1 MADTP
6 SGRGRDRTRVNRT
19 RYARYSGGPDPLEPP
34 LDLRDALDAIGRE
47 VLEGSSPRRAMRE
60 MLRRGTDAAT
70 GLDELARQAAR
81 RRRELL
87 ERNNLG
93 GTLEKVREL
102 LDRAVLEERKQ
113 LARDLDDDAR
123 FAEMQ
128 LEQLPPSTAAA
139 VSELSTYQW
148 RSEAAKRD
156 YEQIRDLLGRE
167 VLDQRFAGMK
177 KALEGATEADRK
189 RVVEMMRDLNALLE
203 AHRRGEPDVDRQFA
217 DFMRKHGEFFPER
230 PTNIEELIDALAERA
245 SAAAR
250 LRNSLTDEQRA
261 ELDKLAAQAFGT
273 PDLMGELDRL
283 DAALREARPEADW
296 DGSRTFRGEQGLG
309 LGDGTGALQDI
320 AELERLGEQLAQQY
334 PGAQLDDIDAD
345 GLIRQLGEEAG
356 VSLRTLT
363 ELEQALQQQGYL
375 DRGVDGQWRLSPKA
389 MRVLGQSMLRDIVGG
404 TTHRSGARD
413 SRLTGGTGEPTGAS
427 RPWEF
432 GDTEPWDVT
441 RTITNAVLR
450 TSIDE
455 AAYGRGADPAAEGR
469 GARRDPRIR
478 LQVSD
483 VEVVETEI
491 RTRAAVALLVD
502 TSFSMVMEGR
512 WVPMKRTALALN
524 HLVSTR
530 FRGDALQLIGFGRT
544 AQVLTA
550 PELAGLDG
558 VWDQGTN
565 LHHALLLAA
574 RHLRRFPGAQPVVMI
589 VTDGEPTAHLEP
601 NGHPY
606 FGYPTTAR
614 TYALTVGELEA
625 MARMN
630 AHVTIFRLG
639 DHPVLARIVN
649 DMAQRAH
656 GRVVAPDLDGLG
668 AAVVADYLTGR
679 RR

>member
-1 MADTP
+1 MADRPTDHH
-6 SGRGRDRTRVNRT
+6 RDRSRGSRT
-19 RYARYSGGPDPLEPP
+19 RYARYSGGPDPLQPP

-70 GLDELARQAAR
+70 GLDELARRAAR

-87 ERNNLG
+87 ERNNLS

-139 VSELSTYQW
+139 VSDLSSYQW
-148 RSEAAKRD
+148 RSDAARRD

-177 KALEGATEADRK
+177 KALEGATDADRA
-189 RVVEMMRDLNALLE
+189 RVVEMMRDLNALLD
-203 AHRRGEPDVDRQFA
+203 AHRRGDPDVDRKFS

-230 PTNIEELIDALAERA
+230 PTTIEELIDALAERA

-261 ELDKLAAQAFGT
+261 ELDALAAQAFGT

-309 LGDGTGALQDI
+309 LGDGTGVLQDI
-320 AELERLGEQLAQQY
+320 AELEGLSEQLAQQY
-334 PGAQLDDIDAD
+334 PGAQLDDIDVD
-345 GLIRQLGEEAG
+345 GLVRQLGEEAG
-356 VSLRTLT
+356 VSLRTLG
-363 ELEQALQQQGYL
+363 ELERALQQQGYL
-375 DRGVDGQWRLSPKA
+375 DRGADGQWRLSPKA
-389 MRVLGQSMLRDIVGG
+389 MRVLGQAMLRDIVG
-404 TTHRSGARD
+404 TAAQRPGARD
-413 SRLTGGTGEPTGAS
+413 TRLTGGTGEPTGAS

-450 TSIDE
+450 SSIE
-455 AAYGRGADPAAEGR
+455 GGGRPDGR
-469 GARRDPRIR
+469 V
-478 LQVSD
+478 QVSVSD

-589 VTDGEPTAHLEP
+589 VTDGEPTAHLEADG
-601 NGHPY
+601 NPY
-606 FGYPTTAR
+606 FGYPTTER

-639 DHPVLARIVN
+639 DHPVLARIVD

-679 RR
+679 R

>member
-1 MADTP
+1 MADSRPGRKTP
-6 SGRGRDRTRVNRT
+6 GNRT
-19 RYARYSGGPDPLEPP
+19 RYARYGGGPDPMLPP
-34 LDLRDALDAIGRE
+34 LDLREALDAIGRD

-60 MLRRGTDAAT
+60 MLRRGTESMT
-70 GLDELARQAAR
+70 GLDELARRAAA

-87 ERNNLG
+87 DRHNLA
-93 GTLEKVREL
+93 GTLEQVRDL

-139 VSELSTYQW
+139 VRDLSSYQW
-148 RSEAAKRD
+148 RSAEARQN
-156 YEQIRDLLGRE
+156 YEQIKDLLGRE
-167 VLDQRFAGMK
+167 ALDQRFAGMK
-177 KALEGATEADRK
+177 QALEGATDADRE
-189 RVVEMMRDLNALLE
+189 RVLDMMRDLNTLLE
-203 AHRRGEPDVDRQFA
+203 AHGRGDPDVDQMFQ
-217 DFMRKHGEFFPER
+217 DFMRKHGEFFPEKPR
-230 PTNIEELIDALAERA
+230 TIEELIDALAERA
-245 SAAAR
+245 AAAAR

-261 ELDKLAAQAFGT
+261 ELDALAGQAFGT

-283 DAALREARPEADW
+283 DAALRNARPEADW
-296 DGSRTFRGEQGLG
+296 DGSRSFRGEQGLG

-320 AELERLGEQLAQQY
+320 AELEELREQLAQQHA
-334 PGAQLDDIDAD
+334 GADLHDIDVD
-345 GLIRQLGEEAG
+345 SLVRQLGDDAG
-356 VSLRTLT
+356 VSLRTLSD
-363 ELEQALQQQGYL
+363 LERALQQQGYL
-375 DRGVDGQWRLSPKA
+375 DRGSDGQWRLSPKA
-389 MRVLGQSMLRDIVGG
+389 MRVLGQAMLRDVAAG
-404 TTHRSGARD
+404 TVQRVGARD
-413 SRLTGGTGEPTGAS
+413 TRLAGGTGEPTGAS
-427 RPWEF
+427 RAWEF

-441 RTITNAVLR
+441 RTITNAILR
-450 TSIDE
+450 AGASQTAPSGG
-455 AAYGRGADPAAEGR
+455 GRIELSVA
-469 GARRDPRIR
+469 
-478 LQVSD
+478 D
-483 VEVVETEI
+483 VEVIETEV

-565 LHHALLLAA
+565 LHHALLLAE
-574 RHLRRFPGAQPVVMI
+574 RHLRRHPGAQPVVMI

-601 NGHPY
+601 DGAPF
-606 FGYPTTAR
+606 FGYPTTER

-625 MARMN
+625 LSRMN

-639 DHPVLARIVN
+639 DHPVLARVVD
-649 DMAQRAH
+649 DMARRAQ
-656 GRVVAPDLDGLG
+656 GRVIAPDLDGLG

-679 RR
+679 RRRR

>member
-1 MADTP
+1 MADMP
-6 SGRGRDRTRVNRT
+6 SGRGRDRTRINRT
-19 RYARYSGGPDPLEPP
+19 RYARYSGGPDPLTSP

-60 MLRRGTDAAT
+60 MLRRGTDGTT
-70 GLDELARQAAR
+70 GLDELARRAAR

-139 VSELSTYQW
+139 VSELSSYQW
-148 RSEAAKRD
+148 RSDAAKRD

-167 VLDQRFAGMK
+167 VLDQRFTGMK
-177 KALEGATEADRK
+177 KALEGATDADRK

-230 PTNIEELIDALAERA
+230 PKNIEELIDALAERA

-261 ELDKLAAQAFGT
+261 ELDALAAQAFGT
-273 PDLMGELDRL
+273 PDLMSELDRL

-334 PGAQLDDIDAD
+334 PGAQLDDIDAE

-356 VSLRTLT
+356 VSLRTLSD
-363 ELEQALQQQGYL
+363 LERALQQQGYL
-375 DRGVDGQWRLSPKA
+375 DRGADGQWRLSPKA
-389 MRVLGQSMLRDIVGG
+389 MRVLGQAMLRDIVGG
-404 TTHRSGARD
+404 TDQRPGARD
-413 SRLTGGTGEPTGAS
+413 TRLTGGTGEPTGAS

-450 TSIDE
+450 ASIDE
-455 AAYGRGADPAAEGR
+455 AGGQGRGASGGR
-469 GARRDPRIR
+469 VR

-574 RHLRRFPGAQPVVMI
+574 RHLRRYPGAQPVVMI

-601 NGHPY
+601 NGHPF
-606 FGYPTTAR
+606 FGYPTTER

-639 DHPVLARIVN
+639 DHPVLARIVD
-649 DMAQRAH
+649 DMARRAH

-668 AAVVADYLTGR
+668 AAVVADYLTSR